1 MIAIGGVVGTG
12 LFLGTG
18 SDLENGGPAGLLLG
32 YCIMASLLYSVMVSV
47 MLLPAIQVA
56 DNPFRLLWVKCPP
69 SSPLPVA
76 SLLLPVDLIHQSL
89 VLRWVYY
96 FGSSKPISLVLIP
109 PADQSLA
116 ILVRV
121 NTLLSSN
128 AKLSFHSR
136 SPSGDICSCC
146 SH

>member
-47 MLLPAIQVA
+47 MLLPAILVA
-56 DNPFRLLWVKCPP
+56 DNLFRLLWVKCPP
-69 SSPLPVA
+69 SSPLPVG

-96 FGSSKPISLVLIP
+96 FGSSKPISLFSMP

-116 ILVRV
+116 ILVR
-121 NTLLSSN
+121 
-128 AKLSFHSR
+128 
-136 SPSGDICSCC
+136 
-146 SH
+146 